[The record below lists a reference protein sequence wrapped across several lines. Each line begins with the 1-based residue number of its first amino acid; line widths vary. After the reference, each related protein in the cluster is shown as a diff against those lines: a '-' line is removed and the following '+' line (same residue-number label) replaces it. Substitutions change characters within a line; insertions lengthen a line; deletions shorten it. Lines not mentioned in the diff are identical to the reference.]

1 MNWTKTYRKAVT
13 FSYDDG
19 NEQDIRLVEILN
31 TYGMKCTFNL
41 NSGLTPDNSAWKYK
55 EVWVHRLHLPDCT
68 ELYRG
73 HEIAV
78 HGSRHLNL
86 TELSPETLHAEL
98 AEDKAELTRI
108 FGKDPAGMA
117 YAYGAYN
124 PQVLESVDSLELRY
138 ARTVHSSHDF
148 AVQQKLLEFAPTC
161 HHDDEEAFALAK
173 RFLETKSDE
182 PMIFYIWGHSYEFD
196 GNHNWDRIER
206 LCEMLAGKESVFYGT
221 NAQVLL

>member
-41 NSGLTPDNSAWKYK
+41 NSGLTADNSAWKYK
-55 EVWVHRLHLPDCT
+55 DAWVHRLHLPDCT
-68 ELYRG
+68 QLYQG
-73 HEIAV
+73 HEVAV
-78 HGSRHLNL
+78 HGKEHLNL
-86 TELSPETLHAEL
+86 TELSPEALHAEL
-98 AEDKAELTRI
+98 AEDKAELKRI
-108 FGKDPAGMA
+108 FGSEPVGMA
-117 YAYGAYN
+117 YAYGAYS
-124 PQVLESVDSLELRY
+124 PQVLDAVASQGLRY
-138 ARTVHSSHDF
+138 ARTVHNTHQF
-148 AVQQKLLEFAPTC
+148 AVQHKLLEFAPTC
-161 HHDDEEAFALAK
+161 HHDDEEVFSLAK
-173 RFLETKSDE
+173 RFLESESDE
-182 PMIFYIWGHSYEFD
+182 PMTFYLWGHSYEFD